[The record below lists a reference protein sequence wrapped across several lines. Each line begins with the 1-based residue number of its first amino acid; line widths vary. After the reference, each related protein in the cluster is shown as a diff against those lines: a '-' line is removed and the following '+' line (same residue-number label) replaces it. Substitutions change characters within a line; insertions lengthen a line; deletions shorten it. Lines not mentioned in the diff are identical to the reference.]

1 MTTLVGTQNL
11 MDYNSLAQID
21 YTALQ
26 YATIIVAIIPIL
38 CVYPLVLK
46 YYNKDIMAGGVKE

>member
-1 MTTLVGTQNL
+1 